1 MLAAVYCI
9 ALLSALSACFAISR
23 FTPTAFDIGSVLAL
37 RALAFEDTFEEVKI
51 AEREVADGKLES
63 ASIRLQR
70 FIQRHSDVQP
80 TTLYATAVGEAC
92 ALLVETHM
100 TRGSL
105 GKAEKTAALWTDI
118 MPRNYRAWYVL
129 GKVRK
134 ERADFAGA
142 ADAMG
147 HAFKLTLCI
156 PEITNSYLGL
166 LADLNQYER
175 IVWVAKQY
183 ARSEK
188 VATPTVEVFVG
199 VARSVSQQ
207 MVMKLA
213 DLPVGHGQY
222 YARYDTR
229 LTRGVDV
236 ITIPPEIFEQASSD
250 QDLYVLLKVSNLFDD
265 MEVVSVKLRG
275 VDGNWNQ
282 LDQSEYSIGSL
293 HREYS
298 GAVAYSE
305 LKTNLMMEN
314 VTGCEIC
321 VSSPVYALSGD
332 SERIIRRAEANL
344 E

>member
-1 MLAAVYCI
+1 MVTVRSMVMVRSTVMVRSLGRLRSMVTVRSMSRNAFLCKLRMYLWRHQRMLAAVYCI
-9 ALLSALSACFAISR
+9 ALLSELSACFAISR

-229 LTRGVDV
+229 LTRGCLLY
-236 ITIPPEIFEQASSD
+236 TSD
-250 QDLYVLLKVSNLFDD
+250 AAD
-265 MEVVSVKLRG
+265 E
-275 VDGNWNQ
+275 
-282 LDQSEYSIGSL
+282 
-293 HREYS
+293 
-298 GAVAYSE
+298 
-305 LKTNLMMEN
+305 
-314 VTGCEIC
+314 
-321 VSSPVYALSGD
+321 
-332 SERIIRRAEANL
+332 
-344 E
+344 